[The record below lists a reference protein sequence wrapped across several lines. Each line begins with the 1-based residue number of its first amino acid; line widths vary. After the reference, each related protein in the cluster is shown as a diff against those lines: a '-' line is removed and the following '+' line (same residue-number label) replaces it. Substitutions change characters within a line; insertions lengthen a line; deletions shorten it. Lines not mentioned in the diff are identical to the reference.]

1 MKENTLYACPV
12 SGNPFGCI
20 LNRKAILNGHLPKGR
35 LKKKKVEK
43 RQEGGGDGE
52 EEGRN
57 CEKEEIESS
66 VLNI

>member
-1 MKENTLYACPV
+1 MGIYQ
-12 SGNPFGCI
+12 
-20 LNRKAILNGHLPKGR
+20 KADWK
-35 LKKKKVEK
+35 KKKKVEK